1 MEHLNW
7 DEIKENLQKA
17 VELEK
22 IMNDLSI
29 KITIKDSNI
38 QENQYLGKMLKT
50 EDEMKQSLSAF
61 INDGKPIDCDVEVN
75 QEERYIL
82 LKFREKKMWKKTYE
96 LFNDLFFGDYLKKMI
111 EAMMGAFGGIF
122 GRED

>member
-7 DEIKENLQKA
+7 EEIKENLRKA

-22 IMNDLSI
+22 IMNNLSI
-29 KITIKDSNI
+29 KITIKESNI
-38 QENQYLGKMLKT
+38 QENQYLGKMLKN

-61 INDGKPIDCDVEVN
+61 INDGKPIDCDVEIN

>member
-122 GRED
+122 GSED